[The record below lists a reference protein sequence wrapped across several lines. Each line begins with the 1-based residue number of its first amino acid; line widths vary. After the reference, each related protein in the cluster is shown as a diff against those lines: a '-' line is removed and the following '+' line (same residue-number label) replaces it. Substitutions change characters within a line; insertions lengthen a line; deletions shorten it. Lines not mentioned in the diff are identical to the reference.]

1 MEGKVENKY
10 KHPIEILRKNIEK
23 DDEILR
29 ALSRGK
35 QKYVGNENDGHK

>member
-1 MEGKVENKY
+1 MKER
-10 KHPIEILRKNIEK
+10 KHPMEILRKNIEK

-35 QKYVGNENDGHK
+35 KKYLRDGKWVDIQEQK